1 MDPVMLARIQFA
13 MTVGFHFIFP
23 PISIGLAWFLVMAEW
38 KAWRQ
43 KSPEW
48 EAIARLFGKIF
59 AITFA
64 VGVATG
70 ITMEFQFG
78 TNWAAY
84 SRFVGGIFGAPLAA
98 EGIFAFFLE
107 SSFLG
112 LYLFGRNRIPKG
124 AHWFSILMVGVGT
137 VISAFWILAA
147 NSWQQTPA
155 GHEVIDGKAV
165 LVDFSA
171 AIFNASMWPRFFHT
185 MVAALITGAFTVAG
199 ILAIMLLRSRPGDRQ
214 FTLASKALKP
224 VIIAALVL
232 SVLEAFPFGDIHARQ
247 VAQTQPAKFATI
259 EGVIETSGNVPALVF
274 GIPVSQD
281 PPKIIGRVEIP
292 SLMSIFVHGDPKGV
306 IAGLDQFAPQDR
318 PPLALTFTTF
328 HLMVM
333 LGMLFILLGFLGV
346 LLLRKDRLFTH
357 RPFLTVLALAIP
369 LPTLANQLGWIT
381 AEVGRQPWV
390 VQGLLRTRDAVS
402 INVGAGELL
411 FSIIGF
417 ALIYALMLVLYLKLV
432 ARKVGAGFPEDDG
445 KEVSYGA

>member
-1 MDPVMLARIQFA
+1 

-23 PISIGLAWFLVMAEW
+23 PISIGLAWFLVLAEW

-43 KSPEW
+43 KSAEW
-48 EAIARLFGKIF
+48 AAIARLFGKIF

-98 EGIFAFFLE
+98 EAIFAFFLE

-112 LYLFGRNRIPKG
+112 LYLFGRDRVPKG
-124 AHWFSILMVGVGT
+124 AHWFSILMVAVGT

-165 LVDFSA
+165 LVDFGA
-171 AIFNASMWPRFFHT
+171 AIFNPSMLPRFLHT
-185 MVAALITGAFTVAG
+185 MTAALITGAFTIAG
-199 ILAIMLLRSRPGDRQ
+199 LLAILLLRSKPGERQ
-214 FTLASKALKP
+214 HSLAARAMKP
-224 VIIAALVL
+224 VMIAAFIL
-232 SVLEAFPFGDIHARQ
+232 SVLEAFPMGDIHARQ
-247 VAQTQPAKFATI
+247 VAQTQPAKFASI
-259 EGVIETSGNVPALVF
+259 EGIIETSANVPALVF

-281 PPKIIGRVEIP
+281 PPRIIGRVEIP
-292 SLMSIFVHGDPKGV
+292 SLMSLFVHGDPDGV
-306 IAGLDQFAPQDR
+306 IQGLNDFPAADR
-318 PPLALTFTTF
+318 PPLALTFTSF

-333 LGMLFILLGFLGV
+333 LGMLFILLGFIGIMLMRRGT
-346 LLLRKDRLFTH
+346 LCTNRA
-357 RPFLTVLALAIP
+357 FLTILALAIP

-390 VQGLLRTRDAVS
+390 VQGLLRTSDAVS
-402 INVGAGELL
+402 INVSAGEIL

-417 ALIYALMLVLYLKLV
+417 GLLYALMLVLYLQLV
-432 ARKVGAGFPEDDG
+432 ARKVRTGFPTDDS
-445 KEVSYGA
+445 KEASYGA